1 MLKDTIRDLFR
12 KCESDVQEVLARVIE
27 EEWAKLSYDRP
38 KGTIDRIRQIIDA
51 EAGRSEDET

>member
-1 MLKDTIRDLFR
+1 MLKDTIRDLFQ
-12 KCESDVQEVLARVIE
+12 KCEPDVQEVLARVIE

-38 KGTIDRIRQIIDA
+38 RGITDQIRQIIDA